1 LSTRQPSQDA
11 FSLVRCFR
19 MARPMEHL
27 WPTTRRARLS
37 SRSLLCPEAPS
48 FHLKA
53 TIVETTSPTSGT
65 KAAIEEHWIEVA
77 THSAIP
83 ELLTD
88 HDRRRRQDCRAERRG
103 LFPWWLNDLT
113 AIFDPLPTL
122 DQLKQMKA
130 QWTHLTSQR
139 ISSNLFSRRELR
151 PRVPN

>member
-1 LSTRQPSQDA
+1 LLSNGETNGTSLADDAPRALEQSQLA
-11 FSLVRCFR
+11 L
-19 MARPMEHL
+19 PGG
-27 WPTTRRARLS
+27 
-37 SRSLLCPEAPS
+37 PS

-53 TIVETTSPTSGT
+53 TIVETTSPASET
-65 KAAIEEHWIEVA
+65 KAAIEEYWIEVA

-83 ELLTD
+83 ELLPG
-88 HDRRRRQDCRAERRG
+88 HDRRRRQDCRAEHRG
-103 LFPWWLNDLT
+103 LVPWWLNDLVT

-151 PRVPN
+151 QRVPN